1 MYRNKETAREKHNRL
16 IKNFDNLA
24 KTLQASK
31 AMQMRF
37 TLLPEKAIN
46 NVTKAGV
53 RDMNLGPMG
62 TNSKPVGANVIRF
75 NNPSP
80 ETKSDYHRLFI
91 DPKGVSNKANYHK
104 ELSAGTIKAAENIQT
119 GLKWTG
125 KGLLVVS
132 IMTTGVRIGKAI
144 YDEID
149 IDSEI
154 AALENIIDTLK
165 EDLKKGGLKNKRDT
179 ENALIFAEGILDDA
193 RDCKRN
199 PGKKTVLT
207 SLCIGGEWCGAATLG
222 YAGAQV
228 GAAVGAPGGP
238 VGAVA
243 GAITGS
249 VVGAIAG
256 SELGA
261 SAVENFRCDE
271 NGIGTEM
278 QGSLLDIH
286 NAHVLDLD
294 ANVYVGV
301 EGVEVGAR
309 GALFQISDKDKS
321 LTYGKAGANFGI
333 TDKGVDVGVE
343 GKVAWLEH
351 ETKDSKIGFGLNVDT
366 EIKADE
372 RNFQASVLGFGFS
385 SGDDGFGLHIPF
397 CSYTWK

>member
-1 MYRNKETAREKHNRL
+1 MHRNKETPREKHNRL
-16 IKNFDNLA
+16 IKSFDNLA

-37 TLLPEKAIN
+37 TLLPKSTIN

-53 RDMNLGPMG
+53 RDMNLGRMG
-62 TNSKPVGANVIRF
+62 KNGKPVGANVIRF

-80 ETKSDYHRLFI
+80 GTKSDYHRLVI

-104 ELSAGTIKAAENIQT
+104 ELSASTINAAENIQT

-125 KGLLVVS
+125 RTLLVVS
-132 IMTTGVRIGKAI
+132 IITTGVRIGKAI

-154 AALENIIDTLK
+154 AALENIVDTLK
-165 EDLKKGGLKNKRDT
+165 EDLKKGGNKRDT
-179 ENALIFAEGILDDA
+179 ENALIFAEGLLDDA

-199 PGKKTVLT
+199 PGKKTILT

-261 SAVENFRCDE
+261 SAVENFHCDE
-271 NGIGTEM
+271 NSIGTEM
-278 QGSLLDIH
+278 QGSLLDIQ

-333 TDKGVDVGVE
+333 TEKGVDVGVE
-343 GKVAWLEH
+343 GKVTWAEF
-351 ETKDSKIGFGLNVDT
+351 ETKDSKYGFGLNVDT
-366 EIKADE
+366 GIKADE
-372 RNFQASVLGFGFS
+372 RNIQASLLGFGFS
-385 SGDDGFGLHIPF
+385 SGDDGFGLKIPF
-397 CSYTWK
+397 LSYTWKK